1 MQYGLAQG
9 ATVIGVDAG
18 EAKRA
23 FVESLGARF
32 VDFSKTTDLVGAVRA
47 VVVAADGGAAAGD
60 GNGTVAAAAGRTDGG
75 CHAVIVTSGH
85 PAAFTQAAELLRVG
99 GTLCCVGIPPGEVRL
114 SATVA
119 SIVIRGLKIVGNLV
133 GSLAETLEAVEYVR
147 RGEVRVHVQVRRFE
161 DLLEA
166 YGALEAG
173 DVPGRIVLEVAR
185 DE

>member
-9 ATVIGVDAG
+9 AIVIGVDAG
-18 EAKRA
+18 DAKRE
-23 FVESLGARF
+23 FVENLGARF

-47 VVVAADGGAAAGD
+47 AVVSDSCDENGD
-60 GNGTVAAAAGRTDGG
+60 VAAGRTDGG

-85 PAAFTQAAELLRVG
+85 PAAFTHAAELLRVG

-114 SATVA
+114 STPVAT
-119 SIVIRGLKIVGNLV
+119 IVIRGLKIVGNLV

-147 RGEVRVHVQVRRFE
+147 RGEVRVHVQVRPFE
-161 DLLEA
+161 DLVEA
-166 YGALEAG
+166 YRALEAG